1 MGFCSAQVFSVTLAH
16 YDCGMKGE
24 IIIKE
29 QQSTTAD
36 SIHVCL
42 PRHPLHESSVR
53 RQHMHLQQE
62 LAVVIE
68 RFI

>member
-1 MGFCSAQVFSVTLAH
+1 MFSVTLAH

-24 IIIKE
+24 IIKE

-36 SIHVCL
+36 SIHVYPPPL
-42 PRHPLHESSVR
+42 HHPLHVSSVK
-53 RQHMHLQQE
+53 RQHKHLLSPDQQQE

-68 RFI
+68 RDI